1 MNITNLTHALLA
13 VACQLAVAT
22 VLWLVGIDFTTACAM
37 GGLLAVGFYWG
48 REVTQAEAKAGGT
61 PPWWSGFVVTNWS
74 QDAIFDLVFPVC
86 TCSVVCLIAFLWG

>member
-1 MNITNLTHALLA
+1 MNITNLAHALLS

-22 VLWLVGIDFTTACAM
+22 VLWLVGMDFTTACAM

-61 PPWWSGFVVTNWS
+61 PWWIGFDFRLWS
-74 QDAIFDLVFPVC
+74 LDSIFDLAVPVGA
-86 TCSVVCLIAFLWG
+86 CLILLGLVWVFC

>member
-1 MNITNLTHALLA
+1 MNATNLFHALLA

-48 REVTQAEAKAGGT
+48 REVTQAETKAGGT
-61 PPWWSGFVVTNWS
+61 PWWIGFDMRLWS
-74 QDAIFDLVFPVC
+74 VDALCDFLFPVAAC
-86 TCSVVCLIAFLWG
+86 ATVVLVSILI

>member
-22 VLWLVGIDFTTACAM
+22 VLWIIGIDFTTACTM

-48 REVTQAEAKAGGT
+48 REVTQVETKAGGT
-61 PPWWSGFVVTNWS
+61 PWWVGFDIRKWS
-74 QDAIFDLVFPVC
+74 KDSIYDLVFPAVAC
-86 TCSVVCLIAFLWG
+86 TIVVLLSVLL

>member
-22 VLWLVGIDFTTACAM
+22 VLWLVGTDFTTACAM

-48 REVTQAEAKAGGT
+48 REVTQAETKAGGT
-61 PPWWSGFVVTNWS
+61 PWWGGFDFRQWT
-74 QDAIFDLVFPVC
+74 QDSIYDLAMPVGACLLLLGLAWVFC
-86 TCSVVCLIAFLWG
+86 

>member
-22 VLWLVGIDFTTACAM
+22 VLWIIGIDFTTACAM

-48 REVTQAEAKAGGT
+48 REVTQVETKAGGT
-61 PPWWSGFVVTNWS
+61 PWWIGFDVRKWS
-74 QDAIFDLVFPVC
+74 ADAICDLAFPFAM
-86 TCSVVCLIAFLWG
+86 CSLVTALSIVL

>member
-22 VLWLVGIDFTTACAM
+22 VLWLVGTDFTTACAM

-48 REVTQAEAKAGGT
+48 REVPQAETKAGGT
-61 PPWWSGFVVTNWS
+61 PWGGFDFRQWT
-74 QDAIFDLVFPVC
+74 QDSIYDLAMPVGACLLLLGLAWVFC
-86 TCSVVCLIAFLWG
+86 